1 MVDSVSKT
9 GSKQM
14 RAPLLDLSSYRPNQP
29 ARPVVSRTLASGY
42 VLDLRAPA
50 PAAAAIA
57 QPAIQPL
64 PVPAI
69 PHRLPLPPLNWLVSG
84 AAATLLVAGSIITVP
99 KIIRKFEANPI
110 KQAAVVQAA
119 PAVTQPAPQTD
130 VDTAAQAA
138 AAETAALQ
146 SLVSQFAST
155 AGAPTY
161 IVVKDLKTG
170 ATTSNAADSTLTSAS
185 LYKLFVA
192 HGIYTLIDNGKL
204 SLGSSVPGTGRSVE
218 SCLTAMVT
226 VSDNACGEAL
236 QTMLGIGRYDTTM
249 HQYGF
254 THTAFGPSP
263 NQTSAGDV
271 ALLLERLYNGTLL
284 GPTSTE
290 HFLNLLKSQRI
301 NNRLPQGLPA
311 GTTIAHKTGDLYGYL
326 HDAGIV
332 YGPKTDYLVVMMSG
346 QWGNLGTGVGK
357 FAELSSKLYGQ
368 LEQ

>member
-1 MVDSVSKT
+1 MDGLVAP
-9 GSKQM
+9 GSRRM
-14 RAPLLDLSSYRPNQP
+14 RTPLLDLSQP
-29 ARPVVSRTLASGY
+29 KTPVVQPFSLPRGN
-42 VLDLRAPA
+42 VLDLRRPLATAPTALSAIAEAVLPIPA
-50 PAAAAIA
+50 PI
-57 QPAIQPL
+57 PARRPL
-64 PVPAI
+64 PS
-69 PHRLPLPPLNWLVSG
+69 LNWLVSG
-84 AAATLLVAGSIITVP
+84 SAVAILAVGSVVTVPRILHKSANHVAKAEAAAPVA
-99 KIIRKFEANPI
+99 
-110 KQAAVVQAA
+110 AAAA
-119 PAVTQPAPQTD
+119 PTTPTPTSAETA
-130 VDTAAQAA
+130 AAQALS
-138 AAETAALQ
+138 AETTALQ
-146 SLVSQFAST
+146 SLVSQFAAG

-170 ATTSNAADSTLTSAS
+170 ATTSNAADQTLTSAS

-204 SLGSSVPGTGRSVE
+204 SLSSSVPGTGSNVE
-218 SCLTAMVT
+218 QCLTAMIT
-226 VSDNACGEAL
+226 VSDNNCGEAL
-236 QTMLGIGRYDTTM
+236 QTMLGIGKYDATM

-284 GPTSTE
+284 GPTSTQ
-290 HFLNLLKSQRI
+290 HFVGLLKSQRI

-311 GTTIAHKTGDLYGYL
+311 GTVIAHKTGDLYGYL

-332 YGPKTDYLVVMMSG
+332 YGSKTDYLVVMMSG
-346 QWGNLGTGVGK
+346 QWNNTGIGVSK